1 MATRTKKVPEAE
13 IEITEVGPTD
23 TVEENLVDTGYDQ
36 DPLVD
41 GDEDPDEDPDEGPG
55 EDEGLEEQLDAQVD
69 AQVDAQAVA
78 AEAAE
83 KAPEPPA
90 RLVGQELLDFY
101 NAKRAEGWKHNTIGF
116 HANYVSVTK
125 TGQQRFQKSAFNEE
139 WLKVTGVI
147 EESESPSGG
156 GRSHA
161 GETRARVTGQ
171 GVLLVSQLAVNRVG
185 AVTGEVFAV
194 SYPADGQILLTTT
207 GTVEPVIPR
216 GLYLAVHKRA
226 APEQAGIPLLDQTSE
241 A

>member
-13 IEITEVGPTD
+13 IVTEVGPAD
-23 TVEENLVDTGYDQ
+23 AVEENLVDTGYDQ
-36 DPLVD
+36 DSFAD
-41 GDEDPDEDPDEGPG
+41 GDKDPDEGEG
-55 EDEGLEEQLDAQVD
+55 EGYEPDGQFHHEPQ
-69 AQVDAQAVA
+69 A

-83 KAPEPPA
+83 EAPELPA

-101 NAKRAEGWKHNTIGF
+101 NAKKAEGWKHNTIGF
-116 HANYVSVTK
+116 HAGYVSITK

-139 WLKVTGVI
+139 WLRVTGVI
-147 EESESPSGG
+147 EESESTSGG

-185 AVTGEVFAV
+185 AVAGEVFAV

-207 GTVEPVIPR
+207 RTIEAVIPR
-216 GLYLAVHKRA
+216 GKRA
-226 APEQAGIPLLDQTSE
+226 TFEQAGTPLLDQTSE

>member
-1 MATRTKKVPEAE
+1 MATRTKKAPEAE
-13 IEITEVGPTD
+13 IAITEVGPTD
-23 TVEENLVDTGYDQ
+23 VAEENLIDTDYDQ
-36 DPLVD
+36 EPLVD
-41 GDEDPDEDPDEGPG
+41 GGEDPGEDGG
-55 EDEGLEEQLDAQVD
+55 EDEGYEPDGQFHHESQGVE
-69 AQVDAQAVA
+69 VA
-78 AEAAE
+78 PEAPEAA
-83 KAPEPPA
+83 PELPA

-101 NAKRAEGWKHNTIGF
+101 NAKKAEGWKHNAIGF
-116 HANYVSVTK
+116 HAGYVSTTK

-147 EESESPSGG
+147 EESESTSGG

-185 AVTGEVFAV
+185 AAAGEVFAV

-207 GTVEPVIPR
+207 GTVEAVIPR
-216 GLYLAVHKRA
+216 GRRA
-226 APEQAGIPLLDQTSE
+226 APEQAGTPLLDQASE

>member
-1 MATRTKKVPEAE
+1 MATRTKKAPEAG

-23 TVEENLVDTGYDQ
+23 TVEENLIDTDYDQ
-36 DPLVD
+36 EPLVD
-41 GDEDPDEDPDEGPG
+41 GGEDPDENEDGDEGPHY
-55 EDEGLEEQLDAQVD
+55 EDQPYRALSSEP
-69 AQVDAQAVA
+69 
-78 AEAAE
+78 AEATPE

-101 NAKRAEGWKHNTIGF
+101 TAKEAEGWGHEQIGF
-116 HANYVSVTK
+116 HAGYVSKTR
-125 TGQQRFQKSAFNEE
+125 TGQERFQSAAFNKEY
-139 WLKVTGVI
+139 LKAKGTIKGGG
-147 EESESPSGG
+147 SASGG

-185 AVTGEVFAV
+185 AVAGEVFAV

-207 GTVEPVIPR
+207 RMVEAVIPR
-216 GLYLAVHKRA
+216 GKRV
-226 APEQAGIPLLDQTSE
+226 APAEQAGTPLLDQTSE